1 MEVICVKKRFYQKI
15 KNVIKQITLLISF
28 FKPDKYFNI
37 SNSAVPLNV
46 MTLWSTS
53 KRGSSIIQLHSS
65 IIAEEAP
72 SIQCEAL
79 LHSFSLVD
87 AEMFR
92 EVVTALKSSTCTLD
106 PIPTSLKKIKNLTQ
120 CLRRFIWFLST
131 QCNKVYHQ
139 MTDSLKTNKT
149 NKQRVHSFDLLQ

>member
-15 KNVIKQITLLISF
+15 KNVIKQITLLILF

-37 SNSAVPLNV
+37 SNSVVPLNV
-46 MTLWSTS
+46 ILNLWSTS

-72 SIQCEAL
+72 SIQCKAL

-92 EVVTALKSSTCTLD
+92 QVVTALMSSTCTLD
-106 PIPTSLKKIKNLTQ
+106 PIPTSFILFYLCLFFKFFLSFLTQ
-120 CLRRFIWFLST
+120 CLRRFI
-131 QCNKVYHQ
+131 
-139 MTDSLKTNKT
+139 
-149 NKQRVHSFDLLQ
+149 

>member
-1 MEVICVKKRFYQKI
+1 MCKKEILSENQ
-15 KNVIKQITLLISF
+15 NVIKQIALLILF

-46 MTLWSTS
+46 MNLWSTS
-53 KRGSSIIQLHSS
+53 KRGSTIIQLHSS

-106 PIPTSLKKIKNLTQ
+106 PIPTSLKKNKKFNPMSEEIHMIFKHSVQQSVSSNDRLFKNKQ
-120 CLRRFIWFLST
+120 
-131 QCNKVYHQ
+131 K
-139 MTDSLKTNKT
+139 KTN
-149 NKQRVHSFDLLQ
+149 NVCIHLIYCNRL